1 MSVGTSDTTVILS
14 TKIKARNLNT
24 IDASAAQRDDSSP
37 ATIPTTTPK
46 NRQIQQSSH
55 PSKLRHITST
65 LQMVSLHNEMTF
77 FQLTIKLTQLKTV
90 RSPFISCLNTFNQY
104 ITPYH
109 ASHEAASGECSLF
122 FHPPPWSFFLQIA
135 LTQII
140 IHVIFLSL
148 LWKRVYVGMP
158 NP

>member
-1 MSVGTSDTTVILS
+1 MSAGTSDTTVISPLK
-14 TKIKARNLNT
+14 TEAHNLNT
-24 IDASAAQRDDSSP
+24 INTCAASRDDSSP

-46 NRQIQQSSH
+46 NCQIQQSSH

-65 LQMVSLHNEMTF
+65 LQMVSLHNEMAF
-77 FQLTIKLTQLKTV
+77 FQLTIKLTQLKTD

-122 FHPPPWSFFLQIA
+122 FHPPP
-135 LTQII
+135 
-140 IHVIFLSL
+140 
-148 LWKRVYVGMP
+148 
-158 NP
+158 